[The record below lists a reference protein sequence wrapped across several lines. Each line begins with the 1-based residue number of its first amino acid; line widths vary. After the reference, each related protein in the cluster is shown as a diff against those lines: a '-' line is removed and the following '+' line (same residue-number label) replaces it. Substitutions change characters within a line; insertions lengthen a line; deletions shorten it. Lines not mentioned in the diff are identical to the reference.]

1 LRIDTIRLT
10 TGDNAP
16 LRMTEDVKAGDSKR
30 VIAGGLIASL
40 LGSLSRFPFAHEHT
54 GKRRRDSCRNRSH
67 RIFERRCLVGSV
79 KVPRS
84 SRCCPRRR
92 EPSESRW
99 IQMKT
104 GRSSCALFLIF
115 PVAALSW
122 QQPATTPAPTAPSA
136 VQEGGRSVAETQQ
149 ALHDLA
155 CGRKDVH
162 HRRWTERGPQTL
174 TPQPPDKALIY
185 VVRPTHYGA
194 AVQTKRAA
202 DRTWMG
208 VNRVNSYFYF
218 TLDPGPH
225 YFCSEMKN
233 TSPSLLKLGRGRR

>member
-1 LRIDTIRLT
+1 LRIDTIRLA

-54 GKRRRDSCRNRSH
+54 GKRRCDSCRNRSH

-115 PVAALSW
+115 RLRRCPGSSR
-122 QQPATTPAPTAPSA
+122 QQPRRLPRRLQFRKAAEVLRRLSKHCTTSLAA
-136 VQEGGRSVAETQQ
+136 VRTFTTGGGRKG
-149 ALHDLA
+149 
-155 CGRKDVH
+155 GRK
-162 HRRWTERGPQTL
+162 P
-174 TPQPPDKALIY
+174 
-185 VVRPTHYGA
+185 
-194 AVQTKRAA
+194 
-202 DRTWMG
+202 
-208 VNRVNSYFYF
+208 
-218 TLDPGPH
+218 
-225 YFCSEMKN
+225 
-233 TSPSLLKLGRGRR
+233 